1 VLQVVVPYTK
11 NPGLQP
17 GVQLVPE
24 FIEAGQ
30 LPMFPLGGATG
41 VHVLLAL
48 QVAKVVLPSLQEVLP
63 EGVYP
68 VAQVG
73 WQEPP

>member
-1 VLQVVVPYTK
+1 
-11 NPGLQP
+11 
-17 GVQLVPE
+17 VQLVPE
-24 FIEAGQ
+24 FIEVGQ
-30 LPMFPLGGATG
+30 LPMLPLAGAIG
-41 VHVLLAL
+41 VHVLFAL

-73 WQEPP
+73 